1 MQQISYFIL
10 EAKIENFI
18 MYIVAVKL
26 AVGNTMN
33 SFKVNSTKGVIEA

>member
-26 AVGNTMN
+26 AVGNTILN
-33 SFKVNSTKGVIEA
+33 EFFQGK